1 MELLELKNMK
11 RKLLDK
17 YHETKDHSL
26 QKIMRDLDVI
36 IKRKV
41 IDERI
46 RTGCYTSHKPL
57 E

>member
-1 MELLELKNMK
+1 MKKNLLN
-11 RKLLDK
+11 K
-17 YHETKDHSL
+17 YHETQDKSL
-26 QKIMRDLDVI
+26 QKVMRDLDVL

-46 RTGCYTSHKPL
+46 RTGCYTSYKPL